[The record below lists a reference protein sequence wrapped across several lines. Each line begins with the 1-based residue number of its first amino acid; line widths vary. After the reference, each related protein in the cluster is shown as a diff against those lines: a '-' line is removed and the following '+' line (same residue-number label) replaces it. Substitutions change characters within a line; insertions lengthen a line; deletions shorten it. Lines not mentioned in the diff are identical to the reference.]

1 MISTVLQIISLQTPG
16 LLYNIRGAAVGTS
29 LDSTSEKESA
39 WGYLCLTRMPQLFN
53 YKTNKK
59 HTNQWHHAEQNWL
72 TNVAFWLRTS
82 QWFSVVGSVVEHWL
96 LKPGILGFRIP
107 RSWWLFYIK
116 KCLHSMPMAVFVF
129 RDSRHFHAR
138 FCPLPQRVSGAN
150 TA

>member
-1 MISTVLQIISLQTPG
+1 MLQIISLQTPG

-39 WGYLCLTRMPQLFN
+39 WEYLCLTRMPQLFN

-116 KCLHSMPMAVFVF
+116 KMSSFNANGSICIPGLKAFPCKV
-129 RDSRHFHAR
+129 
-138 FCPLPQRVSGAN
+138 LPPSSEGLRGK
-150 TA
+150 